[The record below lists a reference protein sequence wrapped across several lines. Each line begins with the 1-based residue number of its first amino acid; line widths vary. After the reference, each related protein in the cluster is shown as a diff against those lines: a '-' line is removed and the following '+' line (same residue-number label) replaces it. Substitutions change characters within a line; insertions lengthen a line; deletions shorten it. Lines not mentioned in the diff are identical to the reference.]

1 MWQSQTA
8 RADERHETKEA
19 PSLCNG
25 CSSKCGLVAT
35 TVDGQLWTL
44 RGSDVHPYAKGHI
57 CGRGHGLADLRF
69 GELAIVI
76 FYQHA
81 VLHQIDGDGGDP
93 RQRRDRPLHMGAA
106 RGTAHAG
113 HIKTLFHKTPPSR
126 YILRHYYKKGGAQ
139 SQQQFC
145 PKKGNIPAKAA
156 QNSTDFARRTG
167 NVLNFYKRFYSI
179 FAEFVKGRQILIEM
193 TGDRLYNIIARAGN
207 DSSSKRK
214 RNNL

>member
-1 MWQSQTA
+1 MPRKEWGQRQSQHMPHRNIKEYQEKPDADPKAGTLPTGGFRRGLGGAAA
-8 RADERHETKEA
+8 RGT
-19 PSLCNG
+19 ST
-25 CSSKCGLVAT
+25 VARRG
-35 TVDGQLWTL
+35 DG
-44 RGSDVHPYAKGHI
+44 G
-57 CGRGHGLADLRF
+57 ADLGFRKP
-69 GELAIVI
+69 AVI
-76 FYQHA
+76 IIHQHT
-81 VLHQIDGDGGDP
+81 VLHQIDIDGGDP

-113 HIKTLFHKTPPSR
+113 HIKTLFHRTPPLR

-156 QNSTDFARRTG
+156 QNNTDFARRTE